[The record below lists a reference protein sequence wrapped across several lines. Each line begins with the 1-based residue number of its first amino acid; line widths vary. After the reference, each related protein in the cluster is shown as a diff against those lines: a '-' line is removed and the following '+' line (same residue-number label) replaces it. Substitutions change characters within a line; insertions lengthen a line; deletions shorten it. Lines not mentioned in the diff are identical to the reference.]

1 MCVSKTPA
9 AGTVGNPN
17 LPWISMALSI
27 TEYPQYFTATNL
39 EWQKLLK
46 PDKYKDIIIN
56 SLRFLVEDKRIKV
69 FAFVIMDNHIHLIWQ
84 MMPDNDPEAVQRDF
98 LKYTAQRI
106 KKDLQENHPKVL
118 EYFKVDAKDRYYQFW
133 ERNALSVEL
142 RRHEVFTQKLE
153 YIHWNPVKAGMCTL
167 PEEYKY
173 SSALFYETGID
184 NWGFLT
190 HYVD

>member
-1 MCVSKTPA
+1 
-9 AGTVGNPN
+9 
-17 LPWISMALSI
+17 MALPI

-46 PDKYKDIIIN
+46 PEKYKDLIIN
-56 SLRFLVEDKRIKV
+56 SFRFLVEDNRVKI

-106 KKDLQENHPKVL
+106 KKDLMINHPKVL
-118 EYFKVDAKDRYYQFW
+118 EYFKVDAQDRDYQFW

-142 RRHEVFTQKLE
+142 RRHEVFIQKLE
-153 YIHWNPVKAGMCTL
+153 YIHWNPVKAGMCNV

-173 SSALFYETGID
+173 SSALFYETGVD

-190 HYVD
+190 HYAD

>member
-1 MCVSKTPA
+1 
-9 AGTVGNPN
+9 
-17 LPWISMALSI
+17 MALPI
-27 TEYPQYFTATNL
+27 TEYSQYFTATNL

-46 PDKYKDIIIN
+46 PDKNKDILIS
-56 SLRFLVEDKRIKV
+56 SLRFLVQDNRVKI
-69 FAFVIMDNHIHLIWQ
+69 FAFVPIAIGMDNHIHLIWQ
-84 MMPDNDPEAVQRDF
+84 MMPDNDPKAVQRDF

-106 KKDLQENHPKVL
+106 KKDLTVNHPKVL
-118 EYFKVDAKDRYYQFW
+118 EYFKVGAKDRAYQFW

-142 RRHEVFTQKLE
+142 RRHEVFIQKLE
-153 YIHWNPVKAGMCTL
+153 YIHWNPVKAGICTI

-190 HYVD
+190 HYAD